1 MKPALGGIRVFDASA
16 GIAGPHAGH
25 LLARAGAEVIKLEPP
40 DGEWGR
46 MIGRK
51 LGSVGVSFLAYNGAK
66 RSLAIDLKDPEG
78 VKLAR
83 QVALQCDVVIESFRP
98 GVMDRLGLGY
108 ESLRTENPAL
118 IYASVSGFGGRGPKA
133 GRPALDTVIQAQSG
147 WLDMSRD
154 KLGNPCL
161 MDFVPVDVLTGLYAS
176 QAILIALMARFR
188 FGEGARIEIS
198 LLEAAAAFL
207 APKLMEAA
215 SLPAEGTSAA
225 GVPTGIYPTAD
236 GLVAL
241 ATKDDRQFAKLA
253 NALGHPEW
261 ATDARFATRAAR
273 HQNKE
278 ACEALV
284 TSGLRQAT
292 ASHWDDRLAEDGIV
306 AAKVNKLAEF
316 LEDRHFQELGQ
327 IAWNTQADGVRFP
340 SLAVPGNTALP
351 HGQVPG
357 IGEHSVEILQQF
369 GISRDRID
377 AGVAQGFVRTLE
389 KLT

>member
-1 MKPALGGIRVFDASA
+1 MKAALDGIRVFDASA

-51 LGSVGVSFLAYNGAK
+51 LGSVGISFLAYNGGK

-78 VKLAR
+78 VRLAR
-83 QVALQCDVVIESFRP
+83 QVALQCDVVIESFRS

-108 ESLRTENPAL
+108 ESLRSDNPAL
-118 IYASVSGFGGRGPKA
+118 IYASVSGFGGPGPKA

-147 WLDMSRD
+147 WLDLSRD

-176 QAILIALMARFR
+176 QAILIALLARFR
-188 FGEGARIEIS
+188 SGEGARIEIS

-215 SLPAEGTSAA
+215 ALPAQATSSA

-236 GLVAL
+236 GSIAL
-241 ATKDDRQFAKLA
+241 ATKGDHEFAKLA

-261 ATDARFATRAAR
+261 CNDARFATREAR
-273 HQNKE
+273 HQNRA
-278 ACEALV
+278 ACDALV
-284 TSGLRQAT
+284 TSSLKQAP
-292 ASHWDDRLAEDGIV
+292 ASYWDDRLAQDSIV
-306 AAKVNKLAEF
+306 AAKVNDLAAF
-316 LEDRHFQELGQ
+316 IEDRHFAALGQ
-327 IAWNTQADGVRFP
+327 LGWTEQANGFRFP
-340 SLAVPGNTALP
+340 SLAVPGNTAVP
-351 HGQVPG
+351 HGPVPE
-357 IGEHSVEILQQF
+357 IGEHSIEILQQF
-369 GISRDRID
+369 GISRSRID
-377 AGVAQGFVRTLE
+377 EGVAQGIVTAPEKRT
-389 KLT
+389 